1 MELLLVGKLW
11 DVCLVNFFMV
21 GVFFFFNKLWNMFY
35 VFIIV
40 IVDIIY
46 MKIGNFKYWKI
57 VNFCII
63 DSYIIEKNI

>member
-11 DVCLVNFFMV
+11 DVCLVNFFIV
-21 GVFFFFNKLWNMFY
+21 GVFFFFNKFWNMFY

-57 VNFCII
+57 VNICII
-63 DSYIIEKNI
+63 VIL